1 MQQKFDISFEVAYRG
16 SEVQKQEKLILS
28 LTLGRNVADRLT
40 EKPWDIVII
49 DEAHR
54 AASAGARKT
63 RDLITSLTTACRYAF
78 FLTATPVQND
88 LLELYRLIE
97 LLRPGTF
104 TSLNEFKRQFMRSY
118 DPRTPDDPAALRRL
132 ISSAMIRTTR
142 AQAGVD
148 RVVRRAVDVPVDLGP
163 RERELYTLSTDLLR
177 NVMRDPGDAMRRRSL
192 ALRLTASPFSM
203 GTSALRMA
211 ERHRDARV
219 RSVLNEVGHFAMD
232 IVGSARENK
241 ALEITRNWLRE
252 HGRVLIFTQ
261 HTDTVTG
268 LLRRMEAE
276 GLKARS
282 FHGAMSAGERATT
295 IAAFRSGDAPI
306 MISTDAGAEG
316 QNLQFCNCVLNFDLP
331 WNPMRIEQ
339 RIGRVDRLTQP
350 KDEVFIANLYAQ
362 RTIDESVYRLLAEKL
377 RMFEL
382 LFGQVTTI
390 LGELDD
396 AKSATFEAR
405 VLEALFANTDSK
417 MEGLLNQ
424 LGAEL
429 EQARKSASTLIAADS
444 GLSSLD
450 EFGFRASQGAFKGW
464 HHRTCP

>member
-1 MQQKFDISFEVAYRG
+1 M
-16 SEVQKQEKLILS
+16 
-28 LTLGRNVADRLT
+28 
-40 EKPWDIVII
+40 IV

-54 AASAGARKT
+54 AAGPGAKKT
-63 RDLITSLTTACRYAF
+63 RELITALDHGLSLCV

-88 LLELYRLIE
+88 LLELYRLVE

-104 TSLNEFKRQFMRSY
+104 SSANAFKRQFMRSY
-118 DPRTPDDPAALRRL
+118 DPRTANDPAALRRL

-177 NVMRDPGDAMRRRSL
+177 NIMRDSGDTMRRRSL

-203 GTSALRMA
+203 GTTALRMA
-211 ERHRDARV
+211 ERHPDARV
-219 RSVLNEVGHFAMD
+219 RSVLNEVGHLAMD
-232 IVGSARENK
+232 IQGSARENK
-241 ALEITRNWLRE
+241 ALEITRDWLRE

-268 LLRRMEAE
+268 LLRRMEIE
-276 GLKARS
+276 GLSARS
-282 FHGAMSAGERATT
+282 FHGSMSASERAAT

-350 KDEVFIANLYAQ
+350 KDEVFVANLYAMG
-362 RTIDESVYRLLAEKL
+362 TIDESVYQLLAKKL

-396 AKSATFEAR
+396 SKSASFETR
-405 VLEALFANTDSK
+405 VLEALFADSDTK
-417 MEGLLNQ
+417 MKGLLTQ

-429 EQARKSASTLIAADS
+429 EHARDRASTLIAADS
-444 GLSSLD
+444 GLSNWMASAFEHRKELTKAGSTD
-450 EFGFRASQGAFKGW
+450 LAPEVSERARMRQRRVQAWVRSVLEALGQSCSTTLVMATGLP
-464 HHRTCP
+464 HRAVR